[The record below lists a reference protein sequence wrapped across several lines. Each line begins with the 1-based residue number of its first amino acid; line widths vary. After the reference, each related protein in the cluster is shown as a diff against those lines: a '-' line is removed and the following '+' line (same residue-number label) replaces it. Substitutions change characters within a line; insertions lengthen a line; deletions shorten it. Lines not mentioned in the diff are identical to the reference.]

1 MSYQAGDTY
10 PLAVTVR
17 DADGALADPEERT
30 LTVRLGDG
38 TLMPALDAE
47 ALLQHPS
54 IGRFT
59 ADIPLVLPGMYVIA
73 FTATEPDQYAAVS
86 VWVDA
91 ALSVTFCTPQD
102 VATRLGRDLT
112 AAETPQVEMLCELA
126 SASITEAV
134 TKTEEWRATLTA
146 IPLLLRVVAIEL
158 VSRSMPNPASFAST
172 TETLGAYSYTQR
184 YRDASGGGGLLLTDA
199 EARMVR
205 RAVYGRSSATTM
217 PTGTLTQTLE
227 LVSDGEIV
235 SGITE

>member
-30 LTVRLGDG
+30 LAVRLGDG

-54 IGRFT
+54 VGRFT

-112 AAETPQVEMLCELA
+112 AAETPQVEMLF
-126 SASITEAV
+126 
-134 TKTEEWRATLTA
+134 
-146 IPLLLRVVAIEL
+146 EL

-184 YRDASGGGGLLLTDA
+184 YRDSSGGGGLLLTDA

-217 PTGTLTQTLE
+217 PTGTLTQSLE